1 MRRAWLLAL
10 AVLVAVVLL
19 APELTTADPL
29 RQSLRLSL
37 EAPSWQHPLGTD
49 HLGRSVLARLTHGA
63 RRSFGLALA
72 TTAIATA
79 IGLALGLIAAWRR
92 GWTDIAI
99 MRVSDVAMACPG
111 LLVALLLAGTLGGGV
126 FAMLIGLQ
134 VAAVPPIVRMT
145 RTVAVA
151 ALASSA
157 VETAVVSGHRLRYIV
172 TRFVLPPVARQV
184 VTLATL
190 GLGSAVLAISSLG
203 FLGLGIDPPTPE
215 LGAMIAE
222 LLPYIAEA
230 PVQTLAPAVLIWL
243 FVLIAT
249 VIGEH
254 YSSRWADQ
262 R

>member
-1 MRRAWLLAL
+1 MRGGFAGVLCGLAGL
-10 AVLVAVVLL
+10 VLL
-19 APELTTADPL
+19 TPHLVPDDPL
-29 RQSLRLSL
+29 RQSLLLSL
-37 EAPSWQHPLGTD
+37 DPPSWQHPLGTD
-49 HLGRSVLARLTHGA
+49 HLGRSVLARLAHGA

-72 TTAIATA
+72 ATTIATA
-79 IGLALGLIAAWRR
+79 IGLGLGLIAAWRR
-92 GWTDIAI
+92 GLTDIVI
-99 MRVSDVAMACPG
+99 MRAADVALACPG
-111 LLVALLLAGTLGGGV
+111 LLIAVLLAGTLGGGV

-134 VAAVPPIVRMT
+134 VAAVPPILRMT

-151 ALASSA
+151 ALASTA
-157 VETAVVSGHRLRYIV
+157 VETAVVSGHRLGYIV

-243 FVLIAT
+243 FVLAAT

-254 YSSRWADQ
+254 YSARWADQ